1 MFSTQQRFLLLV
13 QSSEQ
18 TIMAVELYSC
28 AQQHTVAAAPSAPSP
43 ALAHVSPRSQDADV
57 FKPPPVLLPLLL
69 RKDSGSTV
77 QVSEHRS
84 PG

>member
-1 MFSTQQRFLLLV
+1 VFWKSFLCKEVMFLLPPEPMFSTQQRF

-43 ALAHVSPRSQDADV
+43 ALAHVSPRSQDAAACA
-57 FKPPPVLLPLLL
+57 PAPAAA
-69 RKDSGSTV
+69 
-77 QVSEHRS
+77 
-84 PG
+84 